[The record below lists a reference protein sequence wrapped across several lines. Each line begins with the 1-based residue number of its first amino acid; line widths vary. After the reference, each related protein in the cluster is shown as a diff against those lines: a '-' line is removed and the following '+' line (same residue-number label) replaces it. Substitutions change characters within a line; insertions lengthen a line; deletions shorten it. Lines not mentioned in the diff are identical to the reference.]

1 MKIMKNEIF
10 IYLGKGVF
18 YGFLF
23 VFLGII
29 LSNVITTKDVPI
41 EESCPALI
49 SAINHQT
56 LRDNDNRIITWDS
69 IEGKQISRQCRMHIK

>member
-1 MKIMKNEIF
+1 MKNEIF
-10 IYLGKGVF
+10 TCLGKGVF

-23 VFLGII
+23 LFVLGIV

-49 SAINHQT
+49 SAINNQT

-69 IEGKQISRQCRMHIK
+69 IEGKQVARQCRMHIK